1 MKGCMGEKNTYCCSH
16 QDRAASRTEL
26 VQSFLSVS
34 LGSIPMDA
42 GAAVTLTIE
51 KVFQSIGSFLGFH
64 KHQS

>member
-1 MKGCMGEKNTYCCSH
+1 MGVKNTYCCSH
-16 QDRAASRTEL
+16 QDGAASRSEL

-51 KVFQSIGSFLGFH
+51 KVFQSVSSFLGFH